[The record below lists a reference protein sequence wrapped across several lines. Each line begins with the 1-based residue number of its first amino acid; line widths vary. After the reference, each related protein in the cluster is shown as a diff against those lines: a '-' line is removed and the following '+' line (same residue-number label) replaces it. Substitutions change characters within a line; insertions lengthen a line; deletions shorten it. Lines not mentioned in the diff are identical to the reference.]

1 MTIHDQKRPQRH
13 SKITQT
19 YSKSFRFIQ
28 GGSISIRSVLEALKI
43 NKCSDK
49 NVLGGPSHT
58 ATREFNV
65 YDFLTTYKT
74 YKSAIITQQKWFRRW
89 TLIALHSLGVAL
101 LWRCTW
107 SVCIN
112 ALSDVPIV
120 LLLL

>member
-58 ATREFNV
+58 TTREFNV
-65 YDFLTTYKT
+65 YDFLITYKT
-74 YKSAIITQQKWFRRW
+74 YKSALRRK
-89 TLIALHSLGVAL
+89 L
-101 LWRCTW
+101 
-107 SVCIN
+107 VCKFQYSI
-112 ALSDVPIV
+112 
-120 LLLL
+120 